1 MSFFR
6 EVATYAVIVLG
17 FALIIVGMALLIL
30 PGPGWLTIILGLIL
44 LAGHF
49 LWARRLLQNL
59 KKGFKKGKRRIVKE
73 LRD

>member
-17 FALIIVGMALLIL
+17 FVVVIVGVALLVL
-30 PGPGWLTIILGLIL
+30 PGPGWLIIILGLVL

-49 LWARRLLQNL
+49 LWARRLLQGL
-59 KKGFKKGKRRIVKE
+59 KKGFKEGKKRIVNE
-73 LRD
+73 LK